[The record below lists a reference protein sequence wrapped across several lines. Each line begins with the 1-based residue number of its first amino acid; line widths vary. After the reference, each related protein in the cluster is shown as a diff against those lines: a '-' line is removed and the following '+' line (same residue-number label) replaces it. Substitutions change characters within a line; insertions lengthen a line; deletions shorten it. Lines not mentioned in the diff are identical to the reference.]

1 MQDQKRPSPT
11 YPTPMHPG
19 TGHKD
24 DDARH
29 RRLREIAHRIWEAD
43 GRPEGRAEAH
53 WLAAEAELAA
63 EEAARDSV
71 VAAEDGCGPEEGGPA
86 PGIRARRALAKAN
99 ESTGKTAP
107 EASGPKKAMA
117 RKKPAR
123 TRPASGAEAPGLTD
137 TPAPTPARTPRGRT
151 RRPSEDA

>member
-1 MQDQKRPSPT
+1 MQDQKRPTST
-11 YPTPMHPG
+11 QPTPMHPG
-19 TGHKD
+19 TGHEHED

-63 EEAARDSV
+63 EEAARDSIPPTG
-71 VAAEDGCGPEEGGPA
+71 DGCGPEEGGPA
-86 PGIRARRALAKAN
+86 PGIRARRALAKVN
-99 ESTGKTAP
+99 ESMGKAGP
-107 EASGPKKAMA
+107 EKTVA
-117 RKKPAR
+117 RRKPAR
-123 TRPASGAEAPGLTD
+123 TRPASGAEAPGTAD
-137 TPAPTPARTPRGRT
+137 TPVRAPTPARTSRGRI